1 MGARNWSVYVWCCLA
16 QCHLV
21 LVGLIA
27 KHFSGRGTG
36 GTGWVTL
43 FKDCVTSKSITVTQ
57 CAQKRRKNRERPT
70 KSVC

>member
-1 MGARNWSVYVWCCLA
+1 MRRRPIFWEGARNWSVYVWCCLA

-43 FKDCVTSKSITVTQ
+43 FIKINHCHTMCPK
-57 CAQKRRKNRERPT
+57 KEK
-70 KSVC
+70 K